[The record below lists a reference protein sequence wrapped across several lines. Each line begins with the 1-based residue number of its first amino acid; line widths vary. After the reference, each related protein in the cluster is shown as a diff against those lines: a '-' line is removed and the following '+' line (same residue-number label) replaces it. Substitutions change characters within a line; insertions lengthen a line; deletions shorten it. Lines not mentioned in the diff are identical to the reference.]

1 MGNGSR
7 SEIEPQKKETGRG
20 NSQRGQR
27 VAFGVCLLTLAW
39 LSLGAAAFAH
49 HGYSAYDMTK
59 LRSAKATI
67 TSFELANPHSSITCD
82 ITNDDGK
89 VEHWSIETGAPMRG
103 MRAAGFTPDTL
114 KPGDVVTIYFY
125 AAKNGSPVG
134 AFSKV
139 VFSDGRV
146 MPPPNNPL
154 PGQPNPAN
162 Q

>member
-1 MGNGSR
+1 MATFLKMNLGS
-7 SEIEPQKKETGRG
+7 QKKAAKPCIRG
-20 NSQRGQR
+20 NAGLARL
-27 VAFGVCLLTLAW
+27 VCFLALAA
-39 LSLGAAAFAH
+39 LSVPASAFAH

-59 LRSAKATI
+59 IRSAKATI

-82 ITNDDGK
+82 ITNADGK

-103 MRAAGFTPDTL
+103 MRAAGFTQDTL

-125 AAKNGSPVG
+125 GAKNGAPVG

-139 VFSDGRV
+139 VLSDGRV
-146 MPPPNNPL
+146 LPPPGASVQ
-154 PGQPNPAN
+154 GQPSPTN

>member
-1 MGNGSR
+1 MATILKINLGSR
-7 SEIEPQKKETGRG
+7 KKAASPCVRG
-20 NSQRGQR
+20 NAGLARL
-27 VAFGVCLLTLAW
+27 VCFLALAV
-39 LSLGAAAFAH
+39 LSVPAPAFAH

-59 LRSAKATI
+59 IRSAKATI

-82 ITNDDGK
+82 ITNADGK

-103 MRAAGFTPDTL
+103 MRAAGFTQDTL

-125 AAKNGSPVG
+125 GAKNGAPVG

-139 VFSDGRV
+139 VLSDGRV
-146 MPPPNNPL
+146 LPPPGASVQ
-154 PGQPNPAN
+154 GQPSPTN